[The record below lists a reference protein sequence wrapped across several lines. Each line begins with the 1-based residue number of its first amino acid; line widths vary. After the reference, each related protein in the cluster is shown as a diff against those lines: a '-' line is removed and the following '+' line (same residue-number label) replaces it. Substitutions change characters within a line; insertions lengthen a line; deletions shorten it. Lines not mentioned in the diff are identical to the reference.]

1 MRKKL
6 LVSKYTAIIQLI
18 YGELTSSVSIY
29 AWSEKIKYIKKID
42 IPLSKGKSDITIS
55 YVSGVALHLSK
66 SHNSQP
72 YSIASSITSYLSAI
86 WGEDLLVE
94 VLPPGLIHIQV
105 SDLVLGVWLQ
115 CLIDGRK
122 KYKGDFNLSQKIVT
136 SELLSKVF
144 SLQYVH
150 ARCCSLL
157 KLAQQEKI
165 IDCNEFSSQSIPWLD
180 SHGRLRLN
188 HQAERCLIASLV
200 KLVDELEPVIARPV
214 KWEGAALGL
223 VRSFEDFWSACRIFS
238 KLRTTNPELG
248 IARIGLVMATQ
259 SVLKFLLEEKLGISA
274 CAEL

>member
-1 MRKKL
+1 MPKKL

-18 YGELTSSVSIY
+18 YGELTRSVSIY
-29 AWSEKIKYIKKID
+29 ARSEKIEYIEKID

-66 SHNSQP
+66 SHNSLP
-72 YSIASSITSYLSAI
+72 CSIASSITSYLSAI

-94 VLPPGLIHIQV
+94 VLPSGLICIQV

-115 CLIDGRK
+115 CLINGRNE
-122 KYKGDFNLSQKIVT
+122 YKGDFNLSQKIVT
-136 SELLSKVF
+136 SELPSKVF

-165 IDCNEFSSQSIPWLD
+165 IDCNEFSFESIPWLD
-180 SHGRLRLN
+180 SHGRIRLN

-200 KLVDELEPVIARPV
+200 RLVDELEPVIARRV
-214 KWEGAALGL
+214 KWEAAALGL
-223 VRSFEDFWSACRIFS
+223 VRSFADFWSNCRIFS
-238 KLRTTNPELG
+238 DLRTTNPELV

-259 SVLKFLLEEKLGISA
+259 SVLQFLLEEKLGISA
-274 CAEL
+274 CSEL